1 MSDRKQNDIRELAN
15 SIIEIFSDPGD
26 SAGDYDMAR
35 VYLMQAAG
43 MLLALAYLMEDGG
56 DVA

>member
-1 MSDRKQNDIRELAN
+1 MADKKQNDIRELAN

-26 SAGDYDMAR
+26 DAGDYDMAR

-43 MLLALAYLMEDGG
+43 MLLALAYLMED
-56 DVA
+56 DEDA